1 MGAVRLDLAAA
12 GEGDETVDGDGGRP
26 GRLEDVDGFIVV
38 GSRRRARVAQDAAVK
53 DERAGIVGDVA
64 ATDGG
69 ILADIGEGRDGQD
82 ASADDGG
89 TGVVVEP
96 GEGLRTASILD
107 EGERAGGLVDQSVER
122 AVTVAI
128 AEAED
133 RRSRVGIDHRARAGE
148 GADED
153 ARSGDGGVPRRGRGT
168 RRVQVENRA
177 LAEGDVGIGAEGGG
191 RARELDG
198 ALIDVRDP
206 GVGVG
211 AGDDE
216 QAGARLGERTR
227 AAGDQRGDGQGVG
240 AVGAGRG
247 DDDFGGGSAQGAAR
261 EGGRTGAIIKEDAAR
276 GVGQDAAQRKRLGAS
291 EFQGVDG
298 FRAGHGQIG
307 GGEVVGGGRETGG
320 RERSIRRERG
330 GGGADGEPVGAT
342 EGGPAADDAIG
353 AGRGRIEGDRAAG
366 QGDVEGRARAASGE
380 GGESQRGGAAVGRDG
395 LDRSLAGRGRQRAE
409 GLGAGGSGGAF
420 ITQDAAGG
428 EAERV
433 DVEDDRAGVRED
445 VDVAADFAELEHAVG
460 HGGRAGERIARGR
473 GEHPGA
479 HAHLLERGGVGRA
492 VVRDDRADRIV
503 ARVDAA
509 EAEGLGEG
517 AGGDVAGDDEGTRAA
532 GHEHRD
538 RAAADAGEDDGLIE
552 RLADAGVDEGAG
564 LVTGGAV
571 AADDDIGRVGEGA
584 DAGDLERTARDF
596 EIAAGRAGGALQ
608 SQVAPSF
615 LPEDVRDAGVL
626 LQDITRDEEVA
637 VAAEGQTTDGAV
649 ALAPEVGVEGEQAV
663 TVVGEGGVVVAAAAD
678 EVVEAGERGAEA
690 VAAVEVEV
698 GVDAIRIKVAELEIT
713 ADGRTVQ
720 GMVDEEVTVRVVADE
735 DILLGE
741 AVQQVAADLE
751 TAVVEVD
758 GEAAGVVAQGGG
770 GADADGAAVDAD
782 AGGEGVLG
790 VLEPE
795 RRAVDQAGLDDA
807 VLGVVMVV
815 DLAGDDRVAVAVED
829 NLVAG
834 AEVHVAAERRDAGHG
849 GEAGG
854 NGRAAE
860 AEGAGEV
867 DVADGD
873 EAAGAVEG
881 ARSAARHADRAT
893 EGEAADQVRRLD
905 DERAAGVAG
914 AAGVAPAA
922 DQDGSRARAELR
934 GVGDD
939 DGAALDE
946 DPAVERVGRVRE
958 DEGAVAGL
966 DQAGRARELR
976 TDGRTRAGLDVDR
989 RRRRT
994 RRCGERQTE
1003 SVQGVIIARGVGE
1016 AGEDEAAER
1025 DVLAERDRG
1034 AGTGEVRDIIGG
1046 KREVRRGVR
1055 AADRGRRAG
1064 VHPVRLAGARPRA
1077 GAAGAGDVAVG
1088 VPEQVGGAGGT
1099 RRADGEE
1106 RRGDHEGGAGERDTR
1121 LRTFH

>member
-168 RRVQVENRA
+168 RGVKVENRA

-198 ALIDVRDP
+198 ALIDVRGT

-276 GVGQDAAQRKRLGAS
+276 GVGQDAAQRKRLGTS

-353 AGRGRIEGDRAAG
+353 AGRGRAEGDRAAG
-366 QGDVEGRARAASGE
+366 QGDVEGRTRAAGGE
-380 GGESQRGGAAVGRDG
+380 GGESQRGGAAAGRDG

-445 VDVAADFAELEHAVG
+445 VDVAADFAELEHAVRD
-460 HGGRAGERIARGR
+460 GGGAGQGIVRGR

-479 HAHLLERGGVGRA
+479 HAHLLERGKESTVVGDDRGDGVVGRA
-492 VVRDDRADRIV
+492 RSADP
-503 ARVDAA
+503 
-509 EAEGLGEG
+509 EGLGNG
-517 AGGDVAGDDEGTRAA
+517 VRGGDIAGQHQRARAA
-532 GHEHRD
+532 GHEHRN
-538 RAAADAGEDDGLIE
+538 RVSALSGQKDGLGE
-552 RLADAGVDEGAG
+552 RLAGTGVDEGSG
-564 LVTGGAV
+564 LVSAGAATAEIDRRGVRESPDAADLEGATHDVDRTACGASGAEHGQVTLVFLREGVGRGGVGLEEVTGDEGVAVAANVEASGGAV
-571 AADDDIGRVGEGA
+571 A
-584 DAGDLERTARDF
+584 LTP
-596 EIAAGRAGGALQ
+596 EI
-608 SQVAPSF
+608 
-615 LPEDVRDAGVL
+615 
-626 LQDITRDEEVA
+626 
-637 VAAEGQTTDGAV
+637 
-649 ALAPEVGVEGEQAV
+649 GVEGEQPVAV
-663 TVVGEGGVVVAAAAD
+663 VVDAGVVAAAAAD

-690 VAAVEVEV
+690 VTAVEVEP
-698 GVDAIRIKVAELEIT
+698 GVTTGCVEVAESERP

-720 GMVDEEVTVRVVADE
+720 GMVDQEGAVRVVADV
-735 DILLGE
+735 DVLLGE
-741 AVQQVAADLE
+741 AIQDVAADFE
-751 TAVVEVD
+751 STVVEVD
-758 GEAAGVVAQGGG
+758 RETTGIQAERAGGG
-770 GADADGAAVDAD
+770 HADGTAVDTD
-782 AGGEGVLG
+782 AGGVGILVVLQ
-790 VLEPE
+790 PE
-795 RRAVDQAGLDDA
+795 RRAVDQADLDDTI
-807 VLGVVMVV
+807 LGVVVIV

-829 NLVAG
+829 HLVAG

-946 DPAVERVGRVRE
+946 DPAVQGIGDVGQHQRAIARL
-958 DEGAVAGL
+958 DEAR
-966 DQAGRARELR
+966 RARELR
-976 TDGRTRAGLDVDR
+976 VDR
-989 RRRRT
+989 HARTEVDAQGRRRRT